1 METAS
6 SASSGDLIVAARQL
20 AVSARNLSTEIDRD
34 RRLPDQLAEQLKE
47 AGLFRMLLGQEFGGL
62 EANPITATQ
71 VVEIISESNA
81 SAGWVVM
88 ILASTSCWASALLP
102 DAAVQEVFLK
112 GPEISMAGTLVPQ
125 GKAVKSEGVGCSP
138 DGGPSAADVSTPI
151 GWPVAVCWCQRLEN
165 PS

>member
-6 SASSGDLIVAARQL
+6 SASSGDLMVAARQL
-20 AVSARNLSTEIDRD
+20 ATSAPNLSTEIDRD

-47 AGLFRMLLGQEFGGL
+47 AGLFLMLLGQEFGGL

-88 ILASTSCWASALLP
+88 ILASTSYWASALLP
-102 DAAVQEVFLK
+102 DAPALQPWWARCL
-112 GPEISMAGTLVPQ
+112 GPQMLPSHPAGSSPRQSQGPIS
-125 GKAVKSEGVGCSP
+125 
-138 DGGPSAADVSTPI
+138 
-151 GWPVAVCWCQRLEN
+151 QR
-165 PS
+165 